1 VEVTIVVL
9 VVLAVGALYGVG
21 GYLLRDFGKQVLN
34 RDSAAV
40 GADLQARQEA
50 ALADARAELDRLKAD
65 LNVVTSE
72 GDAQLSR
79 LRQRREAAQAEL
91 EAALGKARDELT
103 LAERIRQG
111 AEQANERANL
121 LATPVEGE
129 QPDALLASRVAIEQ
143 LETLLELYARLARV
157 ETALAQLTT
166 PILLPGEPY
175 EAPEEFLPEALR
187 WDNWKDVGE
196 TAYALGEYLTENRLR
211 ISATTARELETG
223 VTSLRIALTRS
234 IYPNLSSAPAQEQ
247 EDELRAGLDVLAQTL
262 PRMRGLLEADYRTL
276 TGTGAAEP
284 QDRGPAPA

>member
-1 VEVTIVVL
+1 MEVTIIVL

-40 GADLQARQEA
+40 SADLQSRQEA
-50 ALADARAELDRLKAD
+50 VLADAREELDRLKAD
-65 LNVVTSE
+65 LKVATGE
-72 GDAQLSR
+72 GDAQLGR

-91 EAALGKARDELT
+91 EAALAKAREELT
-103 LAERIRQG
+103 RAEKIRQG
-111 AEQANERANL
+111 AEQANA
-121 LATPVEGE
+121 LASPADRQ

-211 ISATTARELETG
+211 IPAATARELETG
-223 VTSLRIALTRS
+223 VTALRIALTRS
-234 IYPNLSSAPAQEQ
+234 IYPNLSSAPTQEQ
-247 EDELRAGLDVLAQTL
+247 EETLRAGLGVLSETL
-262 PRMRGLLEADYRTL
+262 PKMRGLLEDDYRTL
-276 TGTGAAEP
+276 TGTGAAAEP
-284 QDRGPAPA
+284 TGRGPTPA